1 MYKININNYINFKER
16 NNFFFS
22 NYLKKFLI
30 KRHNDLELKNFILKS
45 YSKLYNS
52 INKACI
58 SCNVKNLIIIRL
70 LTFLNILFYLSNA
83 LKKSF
88 KNNININVK
97 KYTNKK
103 VFVCFEFPIY
113 AFNKSKNNNSSF
125 YNSISSKYSNFKI
138 LSLDGYIK
146 KKIDNEIQ
154 NENVDFKN
162 SLINLKYF
170 FLIIYSSI
178 KKMSKVFFLGNL
190 PLEIKL
196 IIFANLIKI
205 ERIKIICEKLKK
217 KELRIDSIF
226 FLAQNNP
233 FHRNDKLNEI
243 LIGEFFY
250 SDNVFSPTINKIDRS
265 FNLKKTITP
274 AIWSL
279 TNHQCGL
286 VDNLNI
292 VEKYKSNFLKIEK
305 NINLKKIYI
314 QKTMM
319 GFKKQNNNIIKGE
332 YSILFDNPGE
342 SSNYFKKLGTIE
354 FGFDSA
360 PDFCSNF
367 LNDFLNLI
375 KKYNYKILLKPKYSK
390 VNYAKIYEEKI
401 EEFRKL
407 NLLIDPYQ
415 DMADLI
421 NGTSNIFC
429 CPYSSASRIYD
440 SEKSFFYIPESFR
453 PAFYNDKKLI
463 IGKKDL
469 ENFLISK

>member
-1 MYKININNYINFKER
+1 M
-16 NNFFFS
+16 
-22 NYLKKFLI
+22 
-30 KRHNDLELKNFILKS
+30 
-45 YSKLYNS
+45 
-52 INKACI
+52 
-58 SCNVKNLIIIRL
+58 
-70 LTFLNILFYLSNA
+70 
-83 LKKSF
+83 
-88 KNNININVK
+88 
-97 KYTNKK
+97 
-103 VFVCFEFPIY
+103 
-113 AFNKSKNNNSSF
+113 
-125 YNSISSKYSNFKI
+125 
-138 LSLDGYIK
+138 
-146 KKIDNEIQ
+146 
-154 NENVDFKN
+154 
-162 SLINLKYF
+162 
-170 FLIIYSSI
+170 
-178 KKMSKVFFLGNL
+178 
-190 PLEIKL
+190 
-196 IIFANLIKI
+196 
-205 ERIKIICEKLKK
+205 
-217 KELRIDSIF
+217 
-226 FLAQNNP
+226 
-233 FHRNDKLNEI
+233 NEI

-421 NGTSNIFC
+421 NGTSNIFF